1 MIRFVMTEHAEG
13 VCAAREIDYEWIKR
27 VLSSP
32 SGVERDRIDPDLR
45 HAWAPI
51 AERDGRILRVVYYE
65 SVVPIRIVTA
75 FFDRRLGRI
84 G

>member
-1 MIRFVMTEHAEG
+1 MIQFVMTEHAEN
-13 VCAAREIDYEWIKR
+13 VCAAREIEHWWIER

-32 SGVERDRIDPDLR
+32 SAVERDRIDPDLR
-45 HAWAPI
+45 HVWAPI
-51 AERDGRILRVVYYE
+51 AERDGRTLRVVYDE
-65 SVVPIRIVTA
+65 TVVPVRIVTA